1 MALVK
6 FGEKISQENLLV
18 CMWGKKTS
26 VYFVSSVWL
35 HKLKSDLGK
44 KKQICVFMN
53 IKIYIWNYNQ
63 RPRVFCFSFWIRLF
77 KIIFSFSCVV
87 KTWSIPKYENNC
99 YGNSFLCWHNWTL
112 AWKWGWL
119 NSWHRFF
126 QSCAQRNWRKF
137 TVSIIP
143 PLVPYRV
150 LIRKKDWL
158 FLF

>member
-1 MALVK
+1 MTRL
-6 FGEKISQENLLV
+6 N
-18 CMWGKKTS
+18 
-26 VYFVSSVWL
+26 
-35 HKLKSDLGK
+35 SDLGK
-44 KKQICVFMN
+44 KANLRLIKSTFNHIKNPQYSTFLFESELLKWFLVF
-53 IKIYIWNYNQ
+53 
-63 RPRVFCFSFWIRLF
+63 L
-77 KIIFSFSCVV
+77 VV
-87 KTWSIPKYENNC
+87 ETWSIPKYENNC

-150 LIRKKDWL
+150 LIRKKRL
-158 FLF
+158 IVFILLRFLHIVKSFEFTIFLRKWSIH